1 MPPLFHPDVPLT
13 ALNTFGLV
21 ARARRLATLSDEA
34 QLPAVLADDDFRHG
48 PRLLLG
54 GGSNLLLTH
63 TEVNA
68 SVLRIATRASACWPT
83 MANRCRWR
91 LLRANP
97 GMVLFATPCNTAG
110 LAWKTC
116 R

>member
-13 ALNTFGLV
+13 ALNTFALV

-34 QLPAVLADDDFRHG
+34 QLPALLADDDFRHG

-68 SVLRIATRASACWPT
+68 SVLRIATQGI
-83 MANRCRWR
+83 R
-91 LLRANP
+91 LLADD
-97 GMVLFATPCNTAG
+97 GEQVQVEAAAG
-110 LAWKTC
+110 ES
-116 R
+116 